1 MTSSNK
7 NNLEL
12 SKESLRTALLQLM
25 HDTPLH
31 QIKVTQL
38 CQKAGVSRMAYYRNY
53 PSLLAL
59 YQDIIHSFLAEF
71 LQNSYHYIQAGR
83 WQDFWLKFFTYIHQ
97 HQDLVRIILNH
108 QSQSEIL
115 HYLNQLFVPKDQEIS
130 QQQQYYIRGI
140 IGLTYNIMLAWV
152 ESDFNLLPE
161 DLAQLCQQMIPS
173 SLTDQ
178 GLHQFFHPKSDNQ
191 DS

>member
-12 SKESLRTALLQLM
+12 SKESLRSALLQLM

-178 GLHQFFHPKSDNQ
+178 GLDQFFHPRPDNQ
-191 DS
+191 D

>member
-152 ESDFNLLPE
+152 ESDFNLSPE

-178 GLHQFFHPKSDNQ
+178 GLHQFFHPNSDNQ

>member
-178 GLHQFFHPKSDNQ
+178 GLHQFFHPNSDNQ

>member
-83 WQDFWLKFFTYIHQ
+83 WQDFWLEFFTYIHQ

-115 HYLNQLFVPKDQEIS
+115 HYLNQLFVPKYQEIS

>member
-115 HYLNQLFVPKDQEIS
+115 HYLNQLFVPKYQEIS